1 MASVHIGLAAEGALY
16 EAVARGNKDVFFLAK
31 DPETAVNPFETR
43 YDPVPPVIHELRR
56 IPPLNGAEF
65 GRSCEF
71 EFETAGDVFVSPT
84 VLIDLPSWLPPPEA
98 AAAATTL
105 ITNPAAADT
114 TAGYTNGIAYFL
126 FSKIQIFQD
135 KLLLH
140 EFSGD
145 ALWAS
150 RAARGTLAS
159 AYLENSLAGWHD
171 GSAAAISAAAAPPR
185 LRLELPF
192 VGGTKQGFPSIAMRR
207 QGFKLRLHLRP
218 LEEVVESSD
227 AVGAPTPIT
236 APRPWE
242 AAALTLAT
250 SPPRSFVP
258 LRRTAI
264 AAPTL
269 QLETRHI
276 YTDGESQLALRT
288 GSWDIPCSRLYEN
301 TFTFGPLDYAPL
313 ARAATAAV
321 TKRVDA
327 QHPAGRLFWFMRS
340 QNDLRA
346 GRRWKVTA
354 AISGGEYYANE
365 SLIIAGR
372 DRETLFSP
380 LVWGDVTT
388 HAKEERWPGA
398 GFGEMCWDLGDVRMG
413 SAGNSATARDRRGQP
428 EGTVNFTTADRPT
441 LYTELVD
448 VPADSILRKPATEM
462 TAVVDS
468 WMLYNIEDDR
478 GVLRY
483 GN

>member
-1 MASVHIGLAAEGALY
+1 MATARAGTTAEGALY
-16 EAVARGNKDVFFLAK
+16 EAVARGNKDVFFLEAK
-31 DPETAVNPFETR
+31 DPEAAVNPFETR
-43 YDPVPPVIHELRR
+43 YDPAPPVIHELRR

-98 AAAATTL
+98 ALAPTTL
-105 ITNPAAADT
+105 ITETATGKA
-114 TAGYTNGIAYFL
+114 AGYTNGIAYFL

-140 EFSGD
+140 EVSGD

-150 RAARGTLAS
+150 RAARGSLAS

-171 GSAAAISAAAAPPR
+171 GSVAAVSAAAAPPR

-192 VGGTKQGFPSIAMRR
+192 IGGARRGFPSIAMRR

-227 AVGAPTPIT
+227 AGAQA

-242 AAALTLAT
+242 WPSLTVAT
-250 SPPRSFVP
+250 DPPRTFKP
-258 LRRTAI
+258 LARTAI
-264 AAPTL
+264 GAPAL

-276 YTDGESQLALRT
+276 YTDGESQLALRN
-288 GSWDIPCSRLYEN
+288 GSWDVPFSRLYEN
-301 TFTFGPLDYAPL
+301 TFTFGPKEYAPL
-313 ARAATAAV
+313 ERGVAATV

-327 QHPAGRLFWFMRS
+327 QHPAARLFWFLRA

-354 AISGGEYYANE
+354 DVSGEEFYANE

-372 DRETLFSP
+372 DRETLASP
-380 LVWGDVTT
+380 FVWGDLTN
-388 HAKEERWPGA
+388 HAKEDRWPGP
-398 GFGEMCWDLGDVRMG
+398 GFGEMCWDLGAPAG
-413 SAGNSATARDRRGQP
+413 TSARERSERGAQP

-441 LYTELVD
+441 LYTELTA
-448 VPADSILRKPATEM
+448 VPPDLLLGKPSTEM
-462 TAVVDS
+462 TAVVDT
-468 WMLYNIEDDR
+468 WAIYNIEGDR

>member
-1 MASVHIGLAAEGALY
+1 MASQRAGLTAEGALY

-31 DPETAVNPFETR
+31 DPETATNPFETR

-84 VLIDLPSWLPPPEA
+84 VLIDLPTWLPPPEA
-98 AAAATTL
+98 AAAATTR
-105 ITNPAAADT
+105 ITNPAAGGAS
-114 TAGYTNGIAYFL
+114 AGYTNGIAYFL

-135 KLLLH
+135 KLLLY

-159 AYLENSLAGWHD
+159 GYLDNSLAGWHD

-192 VGGTKQGFPSIAMRR
+192 VGGAKQGFPSIAMRR

-227 AVGAPTPIT
+227 PTVT
-236 APRPWE
+236 ASPRPWD
-242 AAALTLAT
+242 AATLTLAT

-276 YTDGESQLALRT
+276 YTDGESQLALRS
-288 GSWDIPCSRLYEN
+288 GSWDIPSSRLYEN

-313 ARAATAAV
+313 ARASGTPAPTAAV

-327 QHPAGRLFWFMRS
+327 QHPASRLFWFMRS

-354 AISGGEYYANE
+354 DISGGEYYANE

-380 LVWGDVTT
+380 LVWSDLTH
-388 HAKEERWPGA
+388 HAKEDRWPGA
-398 GFGEMCWDLGDVRMG
+398 GLGEMCWDLGDVRMG
-413 SAGNSATARDRRGQP
+413 ISAATARDRASQP

-448 VPADSILRKPATEM
+448 VPADTILGKPATEM
-462 TAVVDS
+462 TAVVDT
-468 WMLYNIEDDR
+468 WMLYNVEGDR